1 MRILLGTYLLFFNLS
16 SIIFAKDQPQRTPA
30 SESSKSS
37 LMTELEE
44 HSDKTVL
51 DYPYQIDQRS
61 FASSLQ
67 FQELKTGKKN
77 KLDVLTEIIQ
87 LTSHPSKEDKAASS
101 LFIGIY
107 ARLHED
113 LIKFSDDEKSALVA
127 WDKSYGKRYGELAK
141 SLQAYDFC
149 QVKLNIVGHVLTFS
163 ALIDSSR
170 NYLLAS
176 FFSNNLNEDFMKRV
190 EDVLYVLKTSHEC
203 TPTIIESI
211 LNLETRLTIAE
222 LTKGLADQKKIDLK
236 TAVKI
241 ANLIGDQSQTKKML
255 HESFRR
261 EFWIAFYKSIKDLTP
276 TLLDIQ
282 KAYTAKFPN
291 DKNPIFDEKILLEN
305 GASCFSFLIDSMLK
319 NNSFEKEPDIC
330 QAKTIPDDKTP
341 DIKSNKLEKW
351 NIANQSTPMIFNAI
365 LYHFLIPKNMAA
377 KLKYIFED
385 KQKLEK
391 IVSQLQA
398 K

>member
-1 MRILLGTYLLFFNLS
+1 MRIFLGTYLLFFSLS

-51 DYPYQIDQRS
+51 DYSYQIDQKS
-61 FASSLQ
+61 FSSSLR
-67 FQELKTGKKN
+67 FQELKTGKRN
-77 KLDVLTEIIQ
+77 KVALLKDIIQ
-87 LTSHPSKEDKAASS
+87 LTSNPSKEEKATKS
-101 LFIGIY
+101 LFLDIY
-107 ARLHED
+107 DRLHKD
-113 LIKFSDDEKSALVA
+113 LIKFSNDEKSALVA
-127 WDKSYGKRYGELAK
+127 WDNSYGKKYGELAK
-141 SLQAYDFC
+141 SLKGYDFC
-149 QVKLNIVGHVLTFS
+149 QVNLNIASHVLNFS

-176 FFSNNLNEDFMKRV
+176 FFSSNLNDIFMNRV
-190 EDVLYVLKTSHEC
+190 EDVVAVLDATHEC